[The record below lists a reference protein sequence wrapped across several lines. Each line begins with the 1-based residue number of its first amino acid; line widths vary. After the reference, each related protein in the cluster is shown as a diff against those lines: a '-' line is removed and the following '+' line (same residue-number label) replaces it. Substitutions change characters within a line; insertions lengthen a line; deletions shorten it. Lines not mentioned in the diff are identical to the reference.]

1 MRDIVLLIIFAGLLP
16 ACMARP
22 WIGVL
27 TWSWLAFM
35 NPHRLTWGIAR
46 DLPFAQA
53 VAIATLLG
61 LLMTRE
67 RKPLFWTRET
77 TLLVIMLAFF
87 GLTTAFAWHRDL
99 AWLQWI
105 AVAKIILMTIVPLM
119 LIYGKERIH
128 WLLLVVAGSIGFF
141 GLKGGIFVLQT
152 GGVHSIYGPDDSFIA
167 DNNSLGLA
175 MVMVLP
181 LLVFLRREE
190 SNVWI
195 RRILGITAFFTVI
208 SIVVTYSRGAL
219 IGLAA
224 VLPFLFMR
232 LKKKFLLL
240 LVFVPLTY
248 YGIEHAPDRLNKR
261 VETIETAEEDQ
272 SFMQRIQAWSVAWN
286 IAKERPLIG
295 AGFKLEYTNDRI
307 WLSYADRKYDKWG
320 QSARAAHSIYF
331 QVLGEH
337 GFPGLALYLLLI
349 LLTMLRLRKLSKL
362 ADRDPDSAWIGN
374 YAAALNIGLI
384 GFVVAGAG
392 LSRAYFDLFLLYV
405 GVSAILYR
413 EAQERGLIRQPYAL
427 TPLRK
432 PAIGDKPLGA
442 ES

>member
-22 WIGVL
+22 WIGAL
-27 TWSWLAFM
+27 TWFWLAFM

-61 LLMTRE
+61 LLMTKDR
-67 RKPLFWTRET
+67 RPLFWTRET
-77 TLLVIMLAFF
+77 VLMVIMMVFF
-87 GLTTAFAWHRDL
+87 AITTAFAWQRDL
-99 AWLQWI
+99 AWEQWLAI
-105 AVAKIILMTIVPLM
+105 GKIVLMTIIPLM
-119 LIYGKERIH
+119 LIYGKFRIH
-128 WLLLVVAGSIGFF
+128 WLLLVVALSIGFF
-141 GLKGGIFVLQT
+141 GLKGGIFVFRT
-152 GGVHSIYGPDDSFIA
+152 GGVHSIYGPDDSFVA

-175 MVMVLP
+175 MLMVLP

-190 SNVWI
+190 TRVWL
-195 RRILGITAFFTVI
+195 RRILAVTAFFTVI
-208 SIVVTYSRGAL
+208 AIVATYSRGAL
-219 IGLAA
+219 VGLVA
-224 VLPFLFMR
+224 VLPFLFLR
-232 LKKKFLLL
+232 LKNKFVLLII
-240 LVFVPLTY
+240 FVPLTY
-248 YGIEHAPDRLNKR
+248 WGIEHAPDRLTKR
-261 VETIETAEEDQ
+261 VDSIETADEDQ

-307 WLSYADRKYDKWG
+307 WLSYADRRYDKWG

-349 LLTMLRLRKLSKL
+349 ALTMMRLRSLTK
-362 ADRDPDSAWIGN
+362 AARRDPESAWIGN
-374 YAAALNIGLI
+374 YAAAINIGMI

-405 GVSAILYR
+405 GITAILYR
-413 EAQERGLIRQPYAL
+413 EAKERGLVRSAYAIEPY
-427 TPLRK
+427 RK
-432 PAIGDKPLGA
+432 PVLTEQPAVAK
-442 ES
+442 S

>member
-1 MRDIVLLIIFAGLLP
+1 MRDIVLIIIFAGLLP

-27 TWSWLAFM
+27 TWAWLAFM
-35 NPHRLTWGIAR
+35 NPHRLTWGFAR

-61 LLMTRE
+61 LMMTRE

-77 TLLVIMLAFF
+77 ALMVILLAFF

-99 AWLQWI
+99 AWLQLI
-105 AVAKIILMTIVPLM
+105 AVSKIVLMTLVPLM
-119 LIYGKERIH
+119 LIYGRQRIH

-152 GGVHSIYGPDDSFIA
+152 GGVHSIYGPEDSFIA

-181 LLVFLRREE
+181 LLIFLRRDEA
-190 SNVWI
+190 NIWI
-195 RRILGITAFFTVI
+195 RRLLWLTAFFTVI

-232 LKKKFLLL
+232 IKKKFLLL
-240 LVFVPLTY
+240 LLFVPLTY
-248 YGIEHAPDRLNKR
+248 YAIENAPDRLNQR
-261 VETIETAEEDQ
+261 VDSIETANEDQ

-286 IAKERPLIG
+286 VAKERPLTG
-295 AGFKLEYTNDRI
+295 AGFKLDYTADRI
-307 WLSYADRKYDKWG
+307 WISYADRRYDKWG

-349 LLTMLRLRKLSKL
+349 ALTMMRLRKLSKL
-362 ADRDPDSAWIGN
+362 GDRDPESAWIGN
-374 YAAALNIGLI
+374 YAAALNIGMI
-384 GFVVAGAG
+384 GFIVAGAG
-392 LSRAYFDLFLLYV
+392 LSLAYFDLFLLYV
-405 GVSAILYR
+405 GLSAILYR
-413 EAQERGLIRQPYAL
+413 EAKERGLIRSPYAAQ
-427 TPLRK
+427 PFRK
-432 PAIGDKPLGA
+432 AIIANEPGMQL
-442 ES
+442 

>member
-16 ACMARP
+16 ACMMRP

-27 TWSWLAFM
+27 AWFWLAFM
-35 NPHRLTWGIAR
+35 NPHRLTWGIAQ

-61 LLMTRE
+61 LLMTKDR
-67 RKPLFWTRET
+67 RPLFWTRET
-77 TLLVIMLAFF
+77 VLMVVMMAFF
-87 GLTTAFAWHRDL
+87 AITTAFAWQRDL
-99 AWLQWI
+99 AWEQWLGI
-105 AVAKIILMTIVPLM
+105 GKIVLMTIVPLM
-119 LIYGKERIH
+119 LIYGKFRIH

-141 GLKGGIFVLQT
+141 GLKGGLFVFRT
-152 GGVHSIYGPDDSFIA
+152 GGVHSILGPDNSFIA

-181 LLVFLRREE
+181 LLVFLRRDETR
-190 SNVWI
+190 VWV
-195 RRILGITAFFTVI
+195 RRILAATAFFTVI
-208 SIVVTYSRGAL
+208 AVVVTYSRGAL

-224 VLPFLFMR
+224 VLPFLFLR
-232 LKKKFLLL
+232 LKNKFLLL
-240 LVFVPLTY
+240 IIFVPLTY
-248 YGIEHAPDRLNKR
+248 WGIEHAPDRLTKR
-261 VETIETAEEDQ
+261 VDSIETADEDQ
-272 SFMQRIQAWSVAWN
+272 SFMQRIQAWSVALN

-349 LLTMLRLRKLSKL
+349 ALTMMRLRSLTK
-362 ADRDPDSAWIGN
+362 AARRDPESAWIGN
-374 YAAALNIGLI
+374 YAAAINIGMI

-405 GVSAILYR
+405 GITAILYR
-413 EAQERGLIRQPYAL
+413 EAKERGLVRSAYAIEPY
-427 TPLRK
+427 RK
-432 PAIGDKPLGA
+432 PVLTEQPAVAK
-442 ES
+442 S